1 MIKKTLVTAMMA
13 SGMMLGSV
21 AAADDVTDLL
31 KEAIEAYEAGDFT
44 LVKENL
50 NYTTQ
55 LLNEKSAEAIAAAL
69 PEPLSGW
76 SAEDAD
82 TTASA
87 AAGLFGGGIEASR
100 SYTKGDSSVTISITG
115 ESPIMSQM
123 MMMMS
128 NPALSGSMG
137 KMVRIGKQRGI
148 QSKDGEKIT
157 VIFNN
162 KLLISIE
169 GDSSIEDK
177 IAYAEAIN
185 YDALQKL

>member
-1 MIKKTLVTAMMA
+1 MIKKALVTAMIT
-13 SGMMLGSV
+13 SGLALSSV
-21 AAADDVTDLL
+21 AAADEVTDLL

-50 NYTTQ
+50 SFTTQ
-55 LLNEKSAEAIAAAL
+55 LLNEKSADTLAAAL

-76 SAEDAD
+76 SAKDAD

-87 AAGLFGGGIEASR
+87 AAGLFGGGIQATR
-100 SYTKGDSSVTISITG
+100 TYTKGDSRVQIDITG
-115 ESPIMSQM
+115 ESPMMSQM

-128 NPALSGSMG
+128 NPALAGSMG

-148 QSKDGEKIT
+148 QSKDGQKLTI
-157 VIFNN
+157 IFNN
-162 KLLISIE
+162 KMLISIE
-169 GDSSIEDK
+169 GKSSIEDK

-185 YDALQKL
+185 YDALQDL

>member
-1 MIKKTLVTAMMA
+1 MIKKALVTAMIA
-13 SGMMLGSV
+13 SGLTLGSV
-21 AAADDVTDLL
+21 AAADEVTDLL
-31 KEAIEAYEAGDFT
+31 KEAIEAYEQGDFT

-55 LLNEKSAEAIAAAL
+55 LLNEKSADAIASAL
-69 PEPLSGW
+69 PEPLAGW

-100 SYTKGDSSVTISITG
+100 VYTKKGSSVKIDITG

-128 NPALSGSMG
+128 NPVLAGSMG

-148 QSKDGEKIT
+148 QSKDGQKLTI
-157 VIFNN
+157 IFNN
-162 KLLISIE
+162 RLLISIE
-169 GDSSIEDK
+169 GESSIEDK
-177 IAYAEAIN
+177 IAYAEAID
-185 YDALQKL
+185 YDALQDL